1 MISFI
6 WAEDK
11 AHHIGYQGKL
21 PWHLPADLAFFKKQ
35 TIGHPIVMGRKTFA
49 SFPGLLPKR
58 QHVVLTHSEELKK
71 EAQTTERLTVFSDL
85 TELKTWLSQQSEEV
99 FVIGGA
105 SLFNSLQEEVER
117 LYVTKIAAEFKGDTL
132 MPELDYSKFRV
143 IFQEDGVVDEK
154 NHYPHTFYIYE
165 RK

>member
-11 AHHIGYQGKL
+11 AHHIGYKGKL

-58 QHVVLTHSEELKK
+58 QHIVLTHSEELKK
-71 EAQTTERLTVFSDL
+71 EAQATERLTIFSDL
-85 TELKTWLSQQSEEV
+85 SELK
-99 FVIGGA
+99 A
-105 SLFNSLQEEVER
+105 
-117 LYVTKIAAEFKGDTL
+117 
-132 MPELDYSKFRV
+132 
-143 IFQEDGVVDEK
+143 
-154 NHYPHTFYIYE
+154 
-165 RK
+165 